1 MSRTKDET
9 IDYLKR
15 LREVHKS
22 ESVRAREKGDDREF
36 FYRAGM
42 ADVLRD
48 VVEIVRKMNQ

>member
-22 ESVRAREKGDDREF
+22 ESVRAREKGDEREF

-48 VVEIVRKMNQ
+48 VIEIVRKMKQ